1 MPARSA
7 FEYAVVRVVPRSERE
22 EFINVGVILLC
33 RTRRFLDASIALD
46 TVRLA
51 VLAPGLD
58 IAAVEEQLGHIRPVC
73 AGGVGTG
80 PIGLLPQFE
89 RFRWLVAPRSTMI
102 QPSPVH
108 CGMCDDPRTMLDHL
122 VDRMVHPLRIPAHK

>member
-33 RTRRFLDASIALD
+33 RTRRFLDSSIELD
-46 TVRLA
+46 TTRLA

-58 IAAVEEQLGHIRPVC
+58 IAAIAEQLGYIRPVC
-73 AGGVGTG
+73 VGGAGAG

-89 RFRWLVAPRSTMI
+89 RFRWLVAPRSTII

-108 CGMCDDPRTMLDHL
+108 CGMCEDPRAMLDHL
-122 VDRMVHPLRIPAHK
+122 LDRMVRPPRVPPRG

>member
-33 RTRRFLDASIALD
+33 RTRRFLDSSIELD
-46 TVRLA
+46 TTRLA

-58 IAAVEEQLGHIRPVC
+58 IAAIDEQLGYIRPVC
-73 AGGVGTG
+73 VGGAGAG

-89 RFRWLVAPRSTMI
+89 RFRWLVAPRSTII
-102 QPSPVH
+102 QSSPVH
-108 CGMCDDPRTMLDHL
+108 CGMCDDPRAMLDHL
-122 VDRMVHPLRIPAHK
+122 LDSMVRPPRE

>member
-33 RTRRFLDASIALD
+33 RTRRFLDSSIELD
-46 TVRLA
+46 TTRLA

-58 IAAVEEQLGHIRPVC
+58 IAAIAEQLGYIR
-73 AGGVGTG
+73 
-80 PIGLLPQFE
+80 LLPQFE
-89 RFRWLVAPRSTMI
+89 RFRWLVAPRSTII

-108 CGMCDDPRTMLDHL
+108 CGMCEDPRAMLDHL
-122 VDRMVHPLRIPAHK
+122 LDRMVRPPRVPPRE